1 MLDFLFGDSSL
12 YIMIIIAAIALLYF
26 FAKFPSVRGLFYGVL
41 YCAVVLTGI
50 YSLGNLNI
58 YYKTTGG
65 IYGEITSIFKKNQVD
80 VVQEKEKIAFDF
92 KNVVLM
98 KNSKGVYTAS
108 MTSDQILKL
117 DNNQTYFIY
126 VNGEPCTIAQAEQRD
141 VYATYEYTFM
151 ERENGEYY
159 VLADDVMTFYFA
171 FYDNFSYLRV
181 EVENGTNT
189 YKLWN
194 NYFNKNNFKVTIEKV
209 DKSFYDTTEYSEIDI
224 VLNGSV
230 YKNVTIKNGATYTL
244 PTAEEMICDDFTFN
258 YWIDEQGNQI
268 TAIENISE
276 DRTIIANVT
285 NNYTVTYMV
294 DGVIVNT
301 QYFAEDSMIPKPED
315 PTKNGYTF
323 LRWVDEDG
331 LAVSFENLAITRD
344 RTFTAVFERG
354 YKYSGDAISHY
365 QYNNTNYT
373 NPSTGV
379 TTTKLEFDDEELAQI
394 YSSKKFTEMQIRI
407 YAMSSI
413 NDIKSSDATTWGT
426 EHYVTPDGYV
436 TIILKPSTSS
446 QNITTEYDHYIGDAE
461 DPIDKLL
468 VTHKLTITPNA
479 DHFVITQ
486 QPIKFTQLAGDTST
500 DHNYVLTLD
509 FFSVSEIKLYTV

>member
-1 MLDFLFGDSSL
+1 MLKTLFQDEFT
-12 YIMIIIAAIALLYF
+12 IMMIVVCVIVILYF
-26 FAKFPSVRGLFYGVL
+26 FAKFPSIRGL
-41 YCAVVLTGI
+41 
-50 YSLGNLNI
+50 
-58 YYKTTGG
+58 
-65 IYGEITSIFKKNQVD
+65 IYGILYSALIITAVGSVGHLNNYYNNSGGVIGEISSIFKKNQVE
-80 VVQEKEKIAFDF
+80 VVKEEDKIGFDF

-181 EVENGTNT
+181 EVENGENT

-244 PTAEEMICDDFTFN
+244 PTAEEMTCDDFTFN

-294 DGVIVNT
+294 DGVIVKTLT
-301 QYFAEDSMIPKPED
+301 QAENSIVSRPTTPE
-315 PTKNGYTF
+315 KSGYTF
-323 LRWVDEDG
+323 LYWVDEDG
-331 LAVSFENLAITRD
+331 EIVNFSDLRLTKNYTI
-344 RTFTAVFERG
+344 TAVFERG
-354 YKYSGDAISHY
+354 YTYYDSEISAHEESKWY
-365 QYNNTNYT
+365 QPTFWDVSNKQSYATYEFRNEPEEIYNNKTFKEMDITFNISFSLFDLSTPDNESSWDSGFYISARKNTTVTLKPNTTTTQTITYDVIEVYRNGYSNVYKTYT
-373 NPSTGV
+373 NVQV
-379 TTTKLEFDDEELAQI
+379 TYKVESFSNYFKITASAWK
-394 YSSKKFTEMQIRI
+394 
-407 YAMSSI
+407 
-413 NDIKSSDATTWGT
+413 
-426 EHYVTPDGYV
+426 
-436 TIILKPSTSS
+436 TS
-446 QNITTEYDHYIGDAE
+446 IGDDVYMFACLNN
-461 DPIDKLL
+461 P
-468 VTHKLTITPNA
+468 T
-479 DHFVITQ
+479 
-486 QPIKFTQLAGDTST
+486 
-500 DHNYVLTLD
+500 
-509 FFSVSEIKLYTV
+509 EIKLYTV